1 MDGKNFDDRRDA
13 ERKRPQERQGSLGI
27 TKEYNKANRDALW
40 DSAKGKAEYRD
51 KMFGEKQTYDDPVSG
66 KTLHR
71 SQTAAQNKYHMK
83 NSEGVH
89 VSSKWAEHSA
99 EVDHINALKDVHK
112 KVKNNPFLTDDDFKN
127 IMNSD
132 ENYRILSK
140 SDNTAKGAKNDWQ
153 VILDKNNGMS
163 VDGRVQMAKQKVKAD
178 AAINSRFASKTAE
191 NAGREFIEGS
201 KDMLIDSAIPLTAEA
216 VRRMV
221 HVVQGDESLEDAV
234 KGMAKTTMDIAVAG
248 GSKRLIKDVVSAQL
262 EANKSAAL
270 QSVLNSSHLSQILSV
285 SMIVKESAV
294 RYINGEIN
302 ETEFFEEVGEKGTS
316 MVAGMIGGQV
326 GREIG
331 EIVGS
336 IIGTAVLPG
345 IGTAVG
351 YTAGGVVGEVLGVI
365 ITTAACSAIVSVF
378 HTSKNLEQYRL
389 KEAQINRLEKEALRE
404 MENQRKRFAD
414 IVQQEYQIWDE
425 TIQSSF
431 DQILRC
437 ACEETYDLQGVTE
450 GLDRILSVF
459 GKKVRFNS
467 LDEYE
472 AQLDQTLTLSF

>member
-1 MDGKNFDDRRDA
+1 M
-13 ERKRPQERQGSLGI
+13 
-27 TKEYNKANRDALW
+27 W

-191 NAGREFIEGS
+191 NAGREFIAGS

-467 LDEYE
+467 MDEYE

>member
-191 NAGREFIEGS
+191 NAGREFIAGS

>member
-1 MDGKNFDDRRDA
+1 MDGKREA
-13 ERKRPQERQGSLGI
+13 ERNVWQNGQGSLGI

-51 KMFGEKQTYDDPVSG
+51 KMFGEKQTYADPVSG

-140 SDNTAKGAKNDWQ
+140 SDNIAKGAKNDWQ
-153 VILDKNNGMS
+153 VILDKSNGMS
-163 VDGRVQMAKQKVKAD
+163 AGGRVQMAKQKVKAD
-178 AAINSRFASKTAE
+178 AVINSRFASKTAE
-191 NAGREFIEGS
+191 NAGREFISGS

-221 HVVQGDESLEDAV
+221 HVVQGDESLEDAA
-234 KGMAKTTMDIAVAG
+234 KGMAKTTVDIAVAG
-248 GSKRLIKDVVSAQL
+248 GSKRLIADVLSASL
-262 EANKSAAL
+262 EANRSAAV
-270 QSVLNSSHLSQILSV
+270 QSVLNSSHLSQILSAA
-285 SMIVKESAV
+285 MIVKESAV

-302 ETEFFEEVGEKGTS
+302 ETEFFEEIGEKGTS

-331 EIVGS
+331 EFVGS
-336 IIGTAVLPG
+336 IIGTAAIPIPG
-345 IGTAVG
+345 IGTAAG
-351 YTAGGVVGEVLGVI
+351 YAVGGVVGEVLGVI

-378 HTSKNLEQYRL
+378 HTSKNLDQYRL
-389 KEAQINRLEKEALRE
+389 KEAQISRLEKEALRE
-404 MENQRKRFAD
+404 MEYQRKKFAD
-414 IVQQEYQIWDE
+414 IVQREYQVWDK

-431 DQILRC
+431 DQILLC

-450 GLDRILSVF
+450 GLDRILSIF